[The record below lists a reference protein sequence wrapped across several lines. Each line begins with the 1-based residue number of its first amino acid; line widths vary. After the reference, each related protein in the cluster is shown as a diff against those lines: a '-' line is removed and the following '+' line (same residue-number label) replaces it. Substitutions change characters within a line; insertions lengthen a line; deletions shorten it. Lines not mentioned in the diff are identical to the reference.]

1 MTAVDPETV
10 QRAAALASALNH
22 LKANRL
28 EYMVLTIL
36 LYTDH
41 VVDVVCLDVIY
52 RESASAHTR
61 VKIYDG
67 ITSEP

>member
-10 QRAAALASALNH
+10 QRAATLASAISH

-36 LYTDH
+36 LYATGLGGTLLTQAQG
-41 VVDVVCLDVIY
+41 VCM
-52 RESASAHTR
+52 
-61 VKIYDG
+61 
-67 ITSEP
+67 